1 MRTHLVR
8 RPIPGHTYVRLGSVA
23 SALKAVAPKVVGG
36 TPYLLHGTLAQVRE
50 TLLRRRDQ
58 LGISYYVWSARLAEP
73 MAPVVE
79 ALAGR

>member
-1 MRTHLVR
+1 MKSGET
-8 RPIPGHTYVRLGSVA
+8 
-23 SALKAVAPKVVGG
+23 ALKAVAPKVVGG
-36 TPYLLHGTLAQVRE
+36 TPYLLHGTLTQVRE